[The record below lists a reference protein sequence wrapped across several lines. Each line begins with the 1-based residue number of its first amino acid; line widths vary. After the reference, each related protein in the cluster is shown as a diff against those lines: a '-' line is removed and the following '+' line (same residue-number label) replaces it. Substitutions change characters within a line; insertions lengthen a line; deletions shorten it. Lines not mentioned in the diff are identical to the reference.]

1 MALIDDIK
9 KELRVSSTA
18 FDTEIT
24 DLISS
29 AKLDLGISG
38 LDIIIETDDLVKRA
52 IALYCKAHFGYDNKD
67 ADRLILSYK
76 SLKEHLSI
84 SSTYHTYTEIV

>member
-18 FDTEIT
+18 FDTEIA
-24 DLISS
+24 DLIAG

-38 LDIIIETDDLVKRA
+38 LDTIIETDALIKRA

-67 ADRLILSYK
+67 ADRLIESYV

-84 SSTYHTYTEIV
+84 SSDYHTYTEII